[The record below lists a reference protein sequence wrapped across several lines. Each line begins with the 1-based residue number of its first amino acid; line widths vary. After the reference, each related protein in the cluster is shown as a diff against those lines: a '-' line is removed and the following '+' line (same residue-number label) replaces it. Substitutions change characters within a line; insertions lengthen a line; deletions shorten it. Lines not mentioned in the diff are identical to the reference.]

1 MKTAWNT
8 VVREAGLG
16 RDVTP
21 HVLRHSF
28 VTWAL
33 WGRDGKGY
41 RPPVQAK
48 TIWEVAG
55 DAGMS
60 AAMVE
65 RVYGHHRNLERQER
79 RA

>member
-1 MKTAWNT
+1 MKRAWAT

-21 HVLRHSF
+21 HVLRHTF
-28 VTWAL
+28 VTWEL
-33 WGRDGKGY
+33 WKGR
-41 RPPVQAK
+41 

-65 RVYGHHRNLERQER
+65 RTYGHHRNPERQEK
-79 RA
+79 RAS